1 MFGVSRVTQSRFIEG
16 CLHYTIHEV
25 TCDEIDEGLSFLATV
40 MTMVIITLIPSDM
53 IALSR

>member
-1 MFGVSRVTQSRFIEG
+1 MFGVSWDTKGRFIKG
-16 CLHYTIHEV
+16 CLHCTIHEV